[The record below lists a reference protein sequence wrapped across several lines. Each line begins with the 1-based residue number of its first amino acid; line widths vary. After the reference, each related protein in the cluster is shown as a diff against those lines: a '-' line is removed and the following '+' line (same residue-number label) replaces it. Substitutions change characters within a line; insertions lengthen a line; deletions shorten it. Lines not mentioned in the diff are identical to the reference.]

1 MTLEEAIQKAN
12 EGDVETMVRL
22 ADHYAENSQF
32 DEAQIWFQKAADC
45 GNPYATFQSIS
56 FLLCDIATD
65 MCHAVCRQD
74 STALWERALD
84 TCEHTLHYCGQLVD
98 TSKPENIAFFKRT
111 FGDGT
116 TVLDSFQEKYNELSF
131 RKAQC
136 LLEIGCLDRVIRY
149 TDDETA
155 PKFTMLRALALYNQA
170 VTSTSDALEA
180 LPLLEKASEL
190 WQSVFNSNYAPSD
203 DQTEQLEFA
212 RSVFLYAGRIRTDAN
227 SRENI
232 EASYQLLATQIQK
245 VTEPNGRKFLEK
257 ALSHYQV
264 EKGFFGTS
272 ITYVD

>member
-1 MTLEEAIQKAN
+1 MTLEDAIQQAN
-12 EGDVETMVRL
+12 AGDVETMVRL

-32 DEAQIWFQKAADC
+32 DEAEVWFQKAADC
-45 GNPYATFQSIS
+45 GNSYAAFQSIS
-56 FLLCDIATD
+56 FLLCDLATD
-65 MCHAVCRQD
+65 MCHAACRQD
-74 STALWERALD
+74 STALWEHALD
-84 TCEHTLHYCGQLVD
+84 TCDHTLHYCGQLVD
-98 TSKPENIAFFKRT
+98 TSNPENLALFKRT

-116 TVLDSFQEKYNELSF
+116 TVLDSFKEKYNELSF

-136 LLEIGCLDRVIRY
+136 LLEIGYFDHVIRY

-155 PKFTMLRALALYNQA
+155 PKFMMLRALALYNQA
-170 VTSTSDALEA
+170 VTGTSDALEA

-190 WQSVFNSNYAPSD
+190 WQSVFNSDYTPSN

-232 EASYQLLATQIQK
+232 EASYQLLVAQIQK
-245 VTEPNGRKFLEK
+245 VIEPNGRNFLEK

-264 EKGFFGTS
+264 KKGFFGTS
-272 ITYVD
+272 ITYID